1 MMTTSDYLHDIMY
14 DLMTIRNMVLSH
26 CDGDELA
33 EECERYVSTYD
44 NSILSLLQHEQDGKL
59 INASA
64 LLWLE
69 RANNKFRDW
78 AFAFKH
84 GTDVEEELVKF
95 MLDIAFQIDL
105 QQDLDL

>member
-1 MMTTSDYLHDIMY
+1 MMTTSDYLHDIMH
-14 DLMTIRNMVLSH
+14 DLITLRDMALSH
-26 CDGDELA
+26 CDGNELA
-33 EECERYVSTYD
+33 DECERYVCVYD
-44 NSILSLLQHEQDGKL
+44 TRILLLLNNEQHGKL

-84 GTDVEEELVKF
+84 GTDVEEELSKF
-95 MLDIAFQIDL
+95 MCDIAFQIDL
-105 QQDLDL
+105 QQALDL